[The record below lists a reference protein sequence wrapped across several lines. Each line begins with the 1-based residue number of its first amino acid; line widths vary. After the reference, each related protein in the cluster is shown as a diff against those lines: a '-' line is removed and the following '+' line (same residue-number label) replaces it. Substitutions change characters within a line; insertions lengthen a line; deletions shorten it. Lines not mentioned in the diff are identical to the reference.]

1 MEKTKII
8 SLLIAAIY
16 IILFIYSFSANE
28 DNNSGMDENYLKGRG
43 VVGVIIFL
51 MLSLSFIWWGDELG
65 EVIGGKYR
73 LISSS
78 SPGWAVKL
86 MGWVLLLMPAFLTGL
101 KWIRGN

>member
-16 IILFIYSFSANE
+16 IIAFIYVFSV
-28 DNNSGMDENYLKGRG
+28 DEEHNARRPEEESLSENIA
-43 VVGVIIFL
+43 GVIIFL
-51 MLSLSFIWWGDELG
+51 MISLACIWWGDELG
-65 EVIGGKYR
+65 EVIGGRYR
-73 LISSS
+73 LISST

-86 MGWVLLLMPAFLTGL
+86 MGWALLLLPAFLIGL